1 MFLPSILAQAVT
13 CPRKRGNSMQ
23 ELLVTGRKL
32 LLQERNSK
40 NKVYSV
46 HAPEVECISKG
57 KAHKRYEFGCKVSIA
72 ATSKGGWVVA
82 AQAQHGNP
90 YDGHTLASTI
100 EQFERLTDRTPNEVF
115 VDMGY
120 RKHDYIGTS
129 LVHVDKRRR
138 GSIPRH
144 TWRWMKHR
152 AAIEPTLGHMKDNKR
167 LDRNR
172 LKGVLGDRIN
182 VILSA
187 AGMNFQKI
195 MKALT
200 QGKGFL
206 AQILEWI
213 LGIRINRPATMD
225 FQLS

>member
-1 MFLPSILAQAVT
+1 M
-13 CPRKRGNSMQ
+13 KR
-23 ELLVTGRKL
+23 
-32 LLQERNSK
+32 
-40 NKVYSV
+40 
-46 HAPEVECISKG
+46 
-57 KAHKRYEFGCKVSIA
+57 
-72 ATSKGGWVVA
+72 
-82 AQAQHGNP
+82 
-90 YDGHTLASTI
+90 
-100 EQFERLTDRTPNEVF
+100 
-115 VDMGY
+115 
-120 RKHDYIGTS
+120 
-129 LVHVDKRRR
+129 
-138 GSIPRH
+138 
-144 TWRWMKHR
+144 R

-200 QGKGFL
+200 QGKGLL

>member
-1 MFLPSILAQAVT
+1 MKHLRLFLVVVLSASIVLAGCGTQPT
-13 CPRKRGNSMQ
+13 Q
-23 ELLVTGRKL
+23 T
-32 LLQERNSK
+32 
-40 NKVYSV
+40 
-46 HAPEVECISKG
+46 
-57 KAHKRYEFGCKVSIA
+57 AH
-72 ATSKGGWVVA
+72 WVVA

-138 GSIPRH
+138 GSIPRS
-144 TWRWMKHR
+144 TWSWMKR
-152 AAIEPTLGHMKDNKR
+152 KAAIEPTLGHMKDNKR

-200 QGKGFL
+200 QGKGLL

>member
-1 MFLPSILAQAVT
+1 MFLPSIPAQAVT
-13 CPRKRGNSMQ
+13 CPQKQGNS
-23 ELLVTGRKL
+23 
-32 LLQERNSK
+32 
-40 NKVYSV
+40 
-46 HAPEVECISKG
+46 
-57 KAHKRYEFGCKVSIA
+57 
-72 ATSKGGWVVA
+72 
-82 AQAQHGNP
+82 
-90 YDGHTLASTI
+90 
-100 EQFERLTDRTPNEVF
+100 
-115 VDMGY
+115 
-120 RKHDYIGTS
+120 IGIS

-138 GSIPRH
+138 GSIPRS
-144 TWRWMKHR
+144 TWSWMKRR

-187 AGMNFQKI
+187 AGMNFHKI